1 MTTPGARPGGQAGRP
16 GGGWLRVI
24 MALGGVVLIAA
35 GAFAVTRAFPGGG
48 PGGSATQERATSI
61 PAGVGTLVP
70 TPAGEPA
77 VAPMSPATPVR
88 IEIPAIG
95 VSAPVMK
102 LGLARDGT
110 IQVPPMGDHNL
121 AGWYAGGPAPGQ
133 DGSSVI
139 LGHVDSYS
147 GTSVFYDLKTLHP
160 GNQVKVVRADGST
173 AVFSVDG
180 LQRAA
185 KATFPA
191 ASVYGGLSYPALRLV
206 TCGGP
211 FDSATG
217 HYLDNIIV
225 YAHLVTAIRS

>member
-1 MTTPGARPGGQAGRP
+1 MKTTPGRRSGGAK
-16 GGGWLRVI
+16 LRVAV
-24 MALGGVVLIAA
+24 ALAGVVVIGAS
-35 GAFAVTRAFPGGG
+35 AFAVTRALAGGG
-48 PGGSATQERATSI
+48 SDGSPTEEKATSI
-61 PAGVGTLVP
+61 PVGVGTQVP
-70 TPAGEPA
+70 TPTAVPA
-77 VAPMSPATPVR
+77 VAAMPAATPVR

-102 LGLARDGT
+102 LGLAPGGAV
-110 IQVPPMGDHNL
+110 QVPPLGNHNL
-121 AGWYAGGPAPGQ
+121 VGWYDRGPAPGQ

-147 GTSVFYDLKTLHP
+147 GTSVFYYLKTLHR
-160 GNQVKVVRADGST
+160 GNLIRIARADGST

-180 LQRAA
+180 VQRAT
-185 KATFPA
+185 KAVFPVT
-191 ASVYGGLSYPALRLV
+191 SVYGTLSYPGLRLV

-225 YAHLVTAIRS
+225 YAHLVTAIPS